1 MHLWRLSM
9 INSAYLY
16 LRPWA
21 APSLAARLSQ
31 SGQFLSGL
39 EFNEEHEADIE
50 VITSVIPLAR
60 GAAAEAPS

>member
-50 VITSVIPLAR
+50 VITSVVPLAR